1 QMCIRIRFYIDYD
14 LSSFPATGYQY
25 GECLLKMAG
34 IVLLK
39 YCKFVLLFNQLAR
52 LKQRE
57 NLTL

>member
-1 QMCIRIRFYIDYD
+1 
-14 LSSFPATGYQY
+14 
-25 GECLLKMAG
+25 
-34 IVLLK
+34 LLK

>member
-1 QMCIRIRFYIDYD
+1 MDYD
-14 LSSFPATGYQY
+14 LSSFPAMGYQY